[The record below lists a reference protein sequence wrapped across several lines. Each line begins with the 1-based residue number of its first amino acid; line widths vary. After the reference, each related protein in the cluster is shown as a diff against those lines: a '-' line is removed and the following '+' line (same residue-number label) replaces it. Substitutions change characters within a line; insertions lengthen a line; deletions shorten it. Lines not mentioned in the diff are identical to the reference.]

1 MSESGG
7 QQIAFGDALDP
18 FPGWVSLERDLGI
31 RVSGWSMNRGRVDE
45 SQRTGTGTAQIHVN
59 DLSGY
64 LGSGGEFPTQAR
76 LLLRG
81 SARFRGYVDSIDIE
95 VNHNRPSLSHATISC
110 VDMFDYLSTAELVP
124 GVHGL
129 APGHPKLDPGEE
141 QYVVYPIDQVDN
153 RIIDVLTDVGVLS
166 AQRSVFSGNV
176 MLNKSKYSAGTTAM
190 QVLDE
195 AVDAEWPGVSNR
207 FIDSTGRYCFRGRHA
222 RFNPENPTYG
232 IQFWEAATEGSVT
245 TGRAQIRRLSY
256 SRSRKLVVNSAVAY
270 PEGMDELEVPQLIIE
285 DAGSQGL
292 YGIRS
297 WSAENLLTR
306 RHLSNGNTGADEAI
320 LFATYQ
326 VANYKSV
333 EARITRVQFRALRD
347 FDDRAAAIWDLMQ
360 NVEIGD
366 VLDIYTGAISGRYF
380 VEGIGMEV
388 RELDG
393 EIPMVVCDLDLSPAA
408 FWTVDPF

>member
-1 MSESGG
+1 MSETDG

-18 FPGWVSLERDLGI
+18 FPAWVSLERELGI

-64 LGSGGEFPTQAR
+64 LGSGGEFPTQVR

-81 SARFRGYVDSIDIE
+81 SPRFRGYVDSIDIE

-110 VDMFDYLSTAELVP
+110 VDMFDHLSTVELVP
-124 GVHGL
+124 GIHGHYPVPL
-129 APGHPKLDPGEE
+129 GQE
-141 QYVVYPIDQVDN
+141 QYVYYRVDQVDD
-153 RIIDVLTDVGVLS
+153 RIIDVLTDAGIPA

-176 MLNKSKYSAGTTAM
+176 MLHDVTHTSGTTAM

-195 AVDAEWPGVSNR
+195 AIDSEWPGVSNR

-232 IQFWEAATEGSVT
+232 IQFWEAATEGDVT

-256 SRSRKLVVNSAVAY
+256 SRSRKLVVNSAIAY
-270 PEGMDELEVPQLIIE
+270 PEGIEEAGIPEVYID
-285 DAGSQGL
+285 DATSKAL
-292 YGIRS
+292 YGLRS

-306 RHLSNGNTGADEAI
+306 RHLSNGNSGVQEAI

-326 VANYKSV
+326 VANYKAV

-366 VLDIYTGAISGRYF
+366 VLDIFTAAISGRYF

-388 RELDG
+388 RELNG